1 MIFGAVELQAMI
13 EEFKNLKE
21 EEIGL
26 LLKAP
31 ALVSVLIAG
40 ADDKIDNKEK
50 NLAISLAKLKTY
62 RARKALIEYYNEVHK
77 HFEDQMNSLID
88 DLPTSAKDRNPII
101 EAELATLNDILPK
114 IEKRWS
120 IQFYESMK
128 DFAKQV
134 AEASGGILN
143 MLSISPEESKYLNL
157 KMIRNPES

>member
-1 MIFGAVELQAMI
+1 MI
-13 EEFKNLKE
+13 EEFKNLNE
-21 EEIGL
+21 EEVAL

-40 ADDKIDNKEK
+40 ADDNIDNKEK

-62 RARKALIEYYNEVHK
+62 RARKALISYYNEVHK
-77 HFEDQMNSLID
+77 DFEDQINTLID
-88 DLPTSAKDRNPII
+88 ELPDQAKDRNPVI
-101 EAELATLNDILPK
+101 EAELANLNAILPK

-134 AEASGGILN
+134 AEASGGIFN
-143 MLSISPEESKYLNL
+143 MLSVSVEESKYLNL
-157 KMIRNPES
+157 KMIDNPEG